1 MTFEVQPA
9 ARVIAQLSDNNN
21 TISITGVDQNT
32 TPSNAQT
39 QINKLTAIW
48 GARVLQSGMKII
60 KTSIA
65 SDS

>member
-1 MTFEVQPA
+1 MTFEVQRA
-9 ARVIAQLSDNNN
+9 ARVIAPISGSTN
-21 TISITGVDQNT
+21 TISITGVDQST

-48 GARVLQSGMKII
+48 GNSVLQSGMKII

-65 SDS
+65 TDS